1 MKNSIQ
7 NQKGIA
13 LITTL
18 MLVVL
23 GFGIVAIM
31 LRLSTQETKLAR
43 LEQGYTTALD
53 AAKGAANLFIFTVQ
67 NGSALGTPPTPPF
80 GAAFNQSN
88 CLKAKMTTATSG
100 WTGAAWAGCPQAN
113 NTTSPSAISSN
124 PTDKPD
130 ITLTLSNYTV
140 NVKIIDTTTTVA
152 ANPQSSPCWNGCF
165 YYTVVAQAT
174 SPDLTEHANISF
186 IYRYDQ

>member
-23 GFGIVAIM
+23 GFGVVAIM

-53 AAKGAANLFIFTVQ
+53 AAKGATDLFIFTVQ

-100 WTGAAWAGCPQAN
+100 WTGAGCPQTN
-113 NTTSPSAISSN
+113 NTTAPSAISSN
-124 PTDKPD
+124 PADSPD
-130 ITLTLSNYTV
+130 ITFTLSNNYTV
-140 NVKIIDTTTTVA
+140 NVKIIDTTMTG
-152 ANPQSSPCWNGCF
+152 PGSPPSDPCRNGCYF
-165 YYTVVAQAT
+165 YTVVARAA
-174 SPDLTEHANISF
+174 SLDLSEHADISF
-186 IYRYDQ
+186 VYRYDQ